1 MEKHQS
7 KVLIIGSGPAG
18 YTAGI
23 YAARAGLEPIMV
35 SGSQPGGQLTLTT
48 NIENFPGFANST
60 DGNALMLAMREQALN
75 LGVKIIEDTIT
86 EVNFAQKPFICK
98 SESKEFQA
106 DSVIISTGA
115 SARWLGLESEEKFRG
130 FGISSCATCDGFFYR
145 NKEVVVIG
153 GGNTAV
159 EDALLLSKFAKHVTL
174 IHRRDSLRAD
184 AASQKRLF
192 ANEKISVIWDSVVTE
207 FLGTEQPR
215 SLTGIMVK
223 NIKTNEVKEMKIDGV
238 FVAVGNH
245 PNTELFKGQLDL
257 SDEGYIITAPDSTK
271 TSIEGVF
278 AAGDV
283 RFGNYRQAIVAASS
297 GCIASLE
304 AEKFLQEK

>member
-86 EVNFAQKPFICK
+86 EVNFTQKPFICK

-215 SLTGIMVK
+215 SLTGIMIK

-283 RFGNYRQAIVAASS
+283 RFGNYRQAIVAAGS

>member
-1 MEKHQS
+1 MTQYDS
-7 KVLIIGSGPAG
+7 KLLIIGSGPAG

-35 SGSQPGGQLTLTT
+35 SGFQPGGQLTLTT

-60 DGNALMLAMREQALN
+60 DGNTLMLAMREQALN

-86 EVNFAQKPFICK
+86 EVNFAQRPFICK

-106 DSVIISTGA
+106 DSIIISTGA

-145 NKEVVVIG
+145 NKEVVVVG

-192 ANEKISVIWDSVVTE
+192 VNDKISVIWNSVVTE

-215 SLTGIMVK
+215 SLTGIKVK
-223 NIKTNEVKEMKIDGV
+223 NVKTGEIKEMKTDGV

-245 PNTELFKGQLDL
+245 PNTEVFKGKLDL
-257 SDEGYIITAPDSTK
+257 SDEGYIITAPDSTQ
-271 TSIEGVF
+271 TSIEGIF

-283 RFGNYRQAIVAASS
+283 RFGNYRQAIVAAGS
-297 GCIASLE
+297 GCIAALE
-304 AEKFLQEK
+304 AEKFLQ

>member
-60 DGNALMLAMREQALN
+60 DGNALMLAMREQAIN

-283 RFGNYRQAIVAASS
+283 RFGNYRQAIVAAGS

>member
-215 SLTGIMVK
+215 SLTGIMIK

-283 RFGNYRQAIVAASS
+283 RFGNYRQAIVAAGS

>member
-1 MEKHQS
+1 M
-7 KVLIIGSGPAG
+7 
-18 YTAGI
+18 
-23 YAARAGLEPIMV
+23 
-35 SGSQPGGQLTLTT
+35 
-48 NIENFPGFANST
+48 
-60 DGNALMLAMREQALN
+60 
-75 LGVKIIEDTIT
+75 
-86 EVNFAQKPFICK
+86 
-98 SESKEFQA
+98 
-106 DSVIISTGA
+106 
-115 SARWLGLESEEKFRG
+115 GLESEEKFRG

-283 RFGNYRQAIVAASS
+283 RFGNYRQAIVAAGS